1 MKKTILSLAV
11 MMSLVNG
18 TEYYK
23 MGSDGGAVKISKEEY
38 NKIEKD
44 NKLPTAKIN
53 EDESF
58 IIKGD
63 GLFVMGARGKDSSE
77 TTGADKVTKDNEP
90 TISEVLGAILSLESK
105 E

>member
-23 MGSDGGAVKISKEEY
+23 MGSDGGAVAIDKEEY

-53 EDESF
+53 NDESF

-63 GLFVMGARGKDSSE
+63 GLFVMGTEWKESAE
-77 TTGADKVTKDNEP
+77 TTRVD
-90 TISEVLGAILSLESK
+90 
-105 E
+105 